1 MERFTG
7 SVLDARG
14 FKIAATGAVLLAAVL
29 CCALIGHRAVAY
41 QRALRG
47 AALFADGDPLT
58 AYPYLR
64 DAAAAPLLGRLNA
77 APLRDLGELATWVL
91 DDPRFHTYHPELG
104 TEALARL
111 AFTSH
116 AAALIRR
123 PASSYTMAGLADLV
137 RRVSMVRERRRS
149 PGEPVPLAAVGA
161 APAPRP
167 ATAEDRLVEA
177 AYRRAIEMEPS
188 NYFWFAYLADFF
200 QERGRRAEALPLYQK
215 AIELMPDLGW
225 HYYLGSNTRLPDDM
239 FQAVRAGLEAALAGR
254 PSIPRE
260 KIEASLGSVYERQ
273 DDHEAALL
281 HYRRAI
287 EQAPDPSRYLFM
299 AASTLWSMGRRDEA
313 LAYYQRALDGGGLN
327 GRQEVTALT
336 MSGRILLAEGKAREA
351 AAALARARSLD
362 PGSYNARLDLGRAF
376 EALGEPE
383 RAENEYT
390 QALEL
395 DPTATRAYDLLI
407 KLYRSRHDVAR
418 AIPLARR
425 LVELYPDDPNARQQL
440 DALYRE
446 MQPPVPQGPS

>member
-1 MERFTG
+1 MEGFTG
-7 SVLDARG
+7 SALDTRA
-14 FKIAATGAVLLAAVL
+14 FKVTATGGVLLAAVL
-29 CCALIGHRAVAY
+29 LCVLIGHRAVAY

-91 DDPRFHTYHPELG
+91 DDARFHTYHPEMS
-104 TEALARL
+104 TETLARL

-137 RRVSMVRERRRS
+137 RRVSIVRERRRHDV
-149 PGEPVPLAAVGA
+149 EPVPLASLGPGEPLR
-161 APAPRP
+161 APTP
-167 ATAEDRLVEA
+167 ADRLVEA

-188 NYFWFAYLADFF
+188 NYFWFAYLADFY
-200 QERGRRAEALPLYQK
+200 QERGRRADALPLYQK

-225 HYYLGSNTRLPDDM
+225 HYYLGSNAPLPDDM
-239 FQAVRAGLEAALAGR
+239 FQTVRAGLEAALAGD
-254 PSIPRE
+254 PAIPRE

-273 DDHEAALL
+273 DDHESALL

-287 EQAPDPSRYLFM
+287 ERAPDPSRYLFM
-299 AASTLWSMGRRDEA
+299 AASTLWSMARRDEA
-313 LAYYQRALDGGGLN
+313 LAYYQRALEGGGLN
-327 GRQEVTALT
+327 RRQEVTALL
-336 MSGRILLAEGKAREA
+336 MSGRILLSGGRAREA
-351 AAALARARSLD
+351 ATALARARALD
-362 PGSYNARLDLGRAF
+362 PGSYAARLELGRAF
-376 EALGEPE
+376 EALGDPE
-383 RAENEYT
+383 RAESEYA

-395 DPTATRAYDLLI
+395 DPTGTRAYDLLI

-425 LVELYPDDPNARQQL
+425 LVELYPDDPNARAQL

-446 MQPPVPQGPS
+446 MQPLPPEGPS